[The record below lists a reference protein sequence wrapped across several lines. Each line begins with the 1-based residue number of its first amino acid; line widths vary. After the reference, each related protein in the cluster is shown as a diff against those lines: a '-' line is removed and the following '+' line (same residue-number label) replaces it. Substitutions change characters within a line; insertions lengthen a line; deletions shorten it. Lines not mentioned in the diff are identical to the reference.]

1 VGAPKGKLSVSI
13 SEGRGL
19 RPSID
24 PYVVCQFQWAEY
36 ISDGPRNDA
45 SKKDKRNAGPL
56 HIRRADG
63 DLGKPMAIPM
73 RSRQSSNNGTSSDP
87 RENGNMSDVTNPK
100 WEHEA
105 IL

>member
-36 ISDGPRNDA
+36 ISEGPRSDERPR
-45 SKKDKRNAGPL
+45 KGKPGPL
-56 HIRRADG
+56 AMKRTESEMGR
-63 DLGKPMAIPM
+63 PMAIPM
-73 RSRQSSNNGTSSDP
+73 KSRQSSNSGTSSDP
-87 RENGNMSDVTNPK
+87 RENATLKETTNPK

-105 IL
+105 VL